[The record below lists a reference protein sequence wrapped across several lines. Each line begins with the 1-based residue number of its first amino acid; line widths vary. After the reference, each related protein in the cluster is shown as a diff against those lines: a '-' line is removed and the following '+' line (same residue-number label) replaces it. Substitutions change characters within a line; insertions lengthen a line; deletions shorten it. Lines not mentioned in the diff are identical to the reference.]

1 LIQLKNLTMEFG
13 DRILFNDV
21 TASFG
26 NNNNYGIVG
35 ANGSGKSTLL
45 KIIAGDLHPSEGN
58 VAIPSSK
65 TLSFLR
71 QNQFEFEHELILDV
85 VLMGN
90 NKLWITTLRKRELE
104 SKDHLTDNEGH
115 ELANIEHQL
124 NEEGGYTAEA
134 KASIIL
140 KGLGFPTHQHNHKMA
155 TLSGGYK
162 LRVILAQCLYSQPDI
177 LLLDEPNNHLDI
189 NSITWLGNYLRE
201 YNGVVVLV
209 SHDHHFINRVSDY
222 IVDIDYETLK
232 MYKGNY
238 AFFQQA
244 KILEK
249 ERKEKEIERQE
260 KKKEEMQK
268 FVDRFKAKAT
278 KARQANSRKKQ
289 IEKME
294 DIYIAKSSRRS
305 PFFLF
310 KESRPSGSQ
319 VLEINGINKSF
330 GEKKVL
336 HNIDLKI
343 NRNDKI
349 AIIGPNG
356 IGKTTLLK
364 IIMSELNYD
373 SGEYFWGENVN
384 FGYFAQNHRDQL
396 PEDDSVYGWL
406 QGNFPS
412 ENIGTVRANLG
423 RMLFSNDDVDKTT
436 GTLSGGETARLI
448 FAKLTMQETNVLIL
462 DEPTNHL
469 DLESIEALAKTL
481 KEYSGTLIFVSHD
494 RYFIDEVADI
504 IFEII
509 PSGYNKFPGTYKE
522 YLAKFGEDYLD
533 RNGEIRI
540 KQSDSKKAI
549 TKTDKKFMVQERRQI
564 QKELAKLKNR
574 EGKYE
579 NKVLD
584 IETTLEE
591 IEKTLSGTEIYQNQ
605 NLGKLQELMKNKEEL
620 EKSLE
625 DAMEKWDE
633 DQTQIVEIE
642 ERIKEID
649 GKISEA

>member
-1 LIQLKNLTMEFG
+1 MEFG

-21 TASFG
+21 TMSFG
-26 NNNNYGIVG
+26 NNNNYGIIG

-58 VAIPSSK
+58 VEIPSNK
-65 TLSFLR
+65 TVSFLR
-71 QNQFEFEHELILDV
+71 QNQFEFEQEKILDV

-90 NKLWITTLRKRELE
+90 EKLWEATQRKRWLE
-104 SKDHLTDNEGH
+104 SKDHLTVDEGH
-115 ELANIEHQL
+115 KLADIEHL
-124 NEEGGYTAEA
+124 ISKLGGYTAEA
-134 KASIIL
+134 RASVIL
-140 KGLGFPTHQHNHKMA
+140 KGLGFPTQQHDHKMS

-162 LRVILAQCLYSQPDI
+162 LRVILAQCLYSEPDI

-232 MYKGNY
+232 VYKGNY
-238 AFFQQA
+238 DFFLNA

-249 ERKEKEIERQE
+249 ERKEKEIDRQE

-268 FVDRFKAKAT
+268 FVDRFRAKAT

-305 PFFLF
+305 PFFHF
-310 KESRPSGSQ
+310 HESRPSGTQ
-319 VLEINGINKSF
+319 VLEAEGINKSF
-330 GEKKVL
+330 GAKEVL
-336 HNIDLKI
+336 HNISLKI

-364 IIMSELNYD
+364 IIMSDLNFE
-373 SGEYFWGENVN
+373 SGEYHWGENVN

-396 PEDDSVYGWL
+396 PDDETVYGWL
-406 QGNFPS
+406 QSKFPS
-412 ENIGTVRANLG
+412 ENTGIVRKNLG
-423 RMLFSNDDVDKTT
+423 RMLFSDDDVEKLT

-448 FAKLTMQETNVLIL
+448 FANLTMQETNVLIL

-481 KEYSGTLIFVSHD
+481 KEYSGTIIFVSHD
-494 RYFIDEVADI
+494 KYFIDEVADI
-504 IFEII
+504 IFEIT
-509 PSGYNKFPGTYKE
+509 PHGYNKFPGSYKDF
-522 YLAKFGEDYLD
+522 LAKFGEDYLD
-533 RNGEIRI
+533 RDGEVRI
-540 KQSDSKKAI
+540 KQSDGKKI
-549 TKTDKKFMVQERRQI
+549 VNKTDKKLMVQERRQI

-574 EGKYE
+574 EEKYE
-579 NKVLD
+579 EKVL
-584 IETTLEE
+584 EFESTLEE
-591 IEKTLSGTEIYQNQ
+591 IEEVLNGNEIYQNQ
-605 NLGKLQELMKNKEEL
+605 NLKKLQEIMSKKDGL

-625 DAMEKWDE
+625 EAMEMWDE
-633 DQTQIVEIE
+633 DQNQIDGIE

-649 GKISEA
+649 EKISEK